1 MAALQSTSKSNIK
14 HKQYMLLGMLLLVV
28 VVIAVVAGSLG
39 GGKSGPPAGQGGRE
53 REIKKAF
60 GAQGNEVQA
69 SDQWRVTEG
78 AKLQTLQTQLND
90 ALEQVRS
97 AQESAR
103 EAREST
109 KGVLEAI
116 KQQKEGDERAAER
129 RAPPPQTLP
138 PPVSFPTAQ
147 KLPPAA
153 GGQFTAPEP
162 VDPNTG
168 LPMVEA
174 PKRMGGIMRMDLST
188 APMASDKSNRTGEES
203 GSKPDAPSSQTDSSE
218 LYLPTGSFFHVVLLG
233 GMDAPTSGQGQSN
246 PIPVLMKVLDL
257 AQLPNKFKADVSECF
272 LTGNGQGDL
281 SSERAYIRLDRMSC
295 VKPDGTAIDIGV
307 KGYVADES
315 GKAGMRGRL
324 VTKQGQVL
332 ANALLAGVASGIGQA
347 FTQSYSTTSQSP
359 LGTTSSVNSGK
370 EFQAGIS
377 SGVGKG
383 VDRLAQYYLQLADK
397 LHPIIEIDAG
407 READVVVT
415 KGVALSASTK

>member
-1 MAALQSTSKSNIK
+1 MAAIQNSSKRNIK
-14 HKQYMLLGMLLLVV
+14 QKQYMLLGMLLLVV
-28 VVIAVVAGSLG
+28 VAIAVVAGSLG
-39 GGKSGPPAGQGGRE
+39 GGKPAPPPGQGGRE

-60 GAQGNEVQA
+60 GAQGNEVQP
-69 SDQWRVTEG
+69 SDQWRITEG

-97 AQESAR
+97 AQEAAR
-103 EAREST
+103 EARDST

-116 KQQKEGDERAAER
+116 KLQKETDDRAVDKR
-129 RAPPPQTLP
+129 PQPPQTLP
-138 PPVSFPTAQ
+138 PATSFPAPQ
-147 KLPPAA
+147 RLPPAA
-153 GGQFTAPEP
+153 GGQFAAPEP
-162 VDPNTG
+162 IDPNTG

-188 APMASDKSNRTGEES
+188 AATAQEKGNRATEDGGPKREGPS
-203 GSKPDAPSSQTDSSE
+203 ADADSSE
-218 LYLPTGSFFHVVLLG
+218 IYLPTGSFFHVVLLG

-295 VKPDGTAIDIGV
+295 VKSDGTAIDIGL

-415 KGVALSASTK
+415 RGVALTASTK